1 MQHKRGYRQFN
12 RGVWIFLLSI
22 LLFVVGCATHAPM
35 SEMLMFN
42 RKKVGDKIYRARYSQ
57 TLISATYQYLPQN
70 LDKRYIKVNYGH
82 NIDPP
87 NTPYTLATNPI
98 FLSRASDNF
107 ALSFALGLNPGVD
120 ATFRIVPKYYTT
132 FSIDGYGGTQIIIQK
147 RLFNKPT
154 AGLSL
159 GVFYKSQ
166 HHAYYYNDVQTDCG
180 FCPGP
185 DLQFNTNEVGIRS
198 VFLSHASQTKS
209 QGFLYF
215 VGSLG
220 YDVNMQIIVFQIG
233 CSLGLF

>member
-1 MQHKRGYRQFN
+1 MQHKNGCRQIN
-12 RGVWIFLLSI
+12 RGIWIFLLS
-22 LLFVVGCATHAPM
+22 LLIFGGGCATHAPM

-42 RKKVGDKIYRARYSQ
+42 RKKVGDTVYRARYSQ
-57 TLISATYQYLPQN
+57 SLITASYQYLPKS
-70 LDKRYIKVNYGH
+70 LDARYLKVHYGQG
-82 NIDPP
+82 IFAP
-87 NTPYTLATNPI
+87 TSTSLTLATNPI
-98 FLSRASDNF
+98 FLSKESDNF
-107 ALSFALGLNPGVD
+107 ALSLALGLNPGAD

-132 FSIDGYGGTQIIIQK
+132 VSIDVTGGPQIIVQK

-154 AGLSL
+154 SGLSF

-166 HHAYYYNDVQTDCG
+166 YHGNYYYNTNSWT
-180 FCPGP
+180 P
-185 DLQFNTNEVGIRS
+185 DLNFHTNEVGIRS

-233 CSLGLF
+233 CSFGWF